1 VNPGRVLLASDAVGG
16 VWQYTAELA
25 RGLAGGGVE
34 VILAVAGP
42 PPAPQQRRMIEGM
55 PSVHLVAC
63 DLPLEWMAETP
74 EELQALAGW
83 IDDLAFDYGVDLV
96 HLNGAG
102 LADLLSAGPILVTH
116 HSCLGTWWQA
126 VRDEPLPEHWRWRL
140 KRTANGLSAADL
152 VIAPS
157 RAFAAAIDRTY
168 PGLAPAR
175 VIRNGR
181 TPPRSFDDAPDRE
194 PLVLTAGRLWDEG
207 KNAKT
212 LDLAAASINWPTV
225 ALGPLDGPGGQIFQP
240 NTMAAPG
247 SVNDEEV
254 GHWLGRSRIFVSL
267 ALYEPFGLAVLE
279 AAAAGNAL
287 VLANIPTFR
296 ELWDGA
302 ALFVDP
308 QDPEAAAHA
317 VNRLIRDPP
326 LRADLAVRAA
336 ERAEAYSAA
345 ACVAST
351 LACYRCVLDR
361 HGRLQAQA
369 GPSFALSRE
378 AMI

>member
-1 VNPGRVLLASDAVGG
+1 MV
-16 VWQYTAELA
+16 
-25 RGLAGGGVE
+25 
-34 VILAVAGP
+34 
-42 PPAPQQRRMIEGM
+42 
-55 PSVHLVAC
+55 
-63 DLPLEWMAETP
+63 
-74 EELQALAGW
+74 
-83 IDDLAFDYGVDLV
+83 
-96 HLNGAG
+96 
-102 LADLLSAGPILVTH
+102 
-116 HSCLGTWWQA
+116 
-126 VRDEPLPEHWRWRL
+126 
-140 KRTANGLSAADL
+140 
-152 VIAPS
+152 
-157 RAFAAAIDRTY
+157 
-168 PGLAPAR
+168 
-175 VIRNGR
+175 
-181 TPPRSFDDAPDRE
+181 
-194 PLVLTAGRLWDEG
+194 
-207 KNAKT
+207 
-212 LDLAAASINWPTV
+212 
-225 ALGPLDGPGGQIFQP
+225 
-240 NTMAAPG
+240 APG

-308 QDPEAAAHA
+308 QDPEATAHA

-336 ERAEAYSAA
+336 ERAEAYSTA